1 MHAEVKDA
9 SSAAVDIPA
18 KGLQVKPEHKAEWV
32 RRFHESGSSYAKFS
46 AIYGLRVATLRSW
59 VEKEWEARQRTS
71 TPEFTEIKL
80 PELPPERPSW
90 SAEMTFTNGN
100 RLRICGDIP
109 TVVIEKLLRVC

>member
-1 MHAEVKDA
+1 MDAEVKDP
-9 SSAAVDIPA
+9 SSGEADIPA

-32 RRFHESGSSYAKFS
+32 RRFHESGSTYAKFS

-80 PELPPERPSW
+80 PEVAPERPSW
-90 SAEMTFTNGN
+90 SAEVTFANGN
-100 RLRICGDIP
+100 RLRMCGDIP
-109 TVVIEKLLRVC
+109 PVVIERLLRVC

>member
-46 AIYGLRVATLRSW
+46 AIFGLRVATLRSW
-59 VEKEWEARQRTS
+59 VEKEWEARQRTV
-71 TPEFTEIKL
+71 
-80 PELPPERPSW
+80 
-90 SAEMTFTNGN
+90 G
-100 RLRICGDIP
+100 LRQAFGEGP
-109 TVVIEKLLRVC
+109 FLLATAR